1 MDISALLEQTQQKG
15 VSDIHLA
22 SGNPPT
28 IRVDG
33 ELQPLGEEPLS
44 SEAIESMIYSI
55 MTEEQRATYEAEKEI
70 DFSFELST
78 DARFRV
84 NAFTNR
90 QGAAIVFR
98 AIPAKN
104 PTLDELDAPEIFKRL
119 AELDRGLV
127 LVTGATGC
135 GKSTTLAAMIE
146 YINSTARRHVLII
159 EDPIEFI
166 HLPKKSLINQR
177 EVGRD
182 TKSFAGALR
191 SALREDPD
199 VILVGEMRD
208 LETISLAL
216 TAAETGHLVMA
227 TLHASSAAKSVDRII
242 DVFPP
247 GDKSLVRA
255 MLAGSLQ
262 AVIAQV
268 LLKRAD
274 GNGRIAV
281 FEVLVGTPAVRNLI
295 RENKVPQM
303 YSMMQMG
310 AEFDMQTMSDAIEKL
325 VVNGVVSAEE
335 ARYHL
340 KQAADDQ
347 EEDESDRPGPQV
359 REPSATTAESKK
371 LPRALRPRQ
380 SDYSF

>member
-1 MDISALLEQTQQKG
+1 
-15 VSDIHLA
+15 
-22 SGNPPT
+22 
-28 IRVDG
+28 
-33 ELQPLGEEPLS
+33 
-44 SEAIESMIYSI
+44 MIYSI

-84 NAFTNR
+84 NAFNNR
-90 QGAAIVFR
+90 QGAAVVFR

-159 EDPIEFI
+159 EDPIEFV

-182 TKSFAGALR
+182 TKSFASALR

-247 GDKSLVRA
+247 GDKNLVRA

-268 LLKRAD
+268 LLKRTD